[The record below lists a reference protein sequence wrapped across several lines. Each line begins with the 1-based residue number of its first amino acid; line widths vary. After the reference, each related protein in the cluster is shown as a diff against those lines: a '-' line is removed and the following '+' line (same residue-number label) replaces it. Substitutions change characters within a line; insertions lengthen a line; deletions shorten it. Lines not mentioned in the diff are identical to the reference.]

1 LLSHSTTLE
10 PLVKALFAIIL
21 LSVALLAQ
29 NSQAKAPAPFE
40 EDGQSVDSIIHAMY
54 DVISGPAGERN
65 WERFHSL
72 FLPQATLATVLH
84 KDGQTLHKVMTPDDY
99 VRGAGAYFQQHAFY
113 ESELARRTEQFGNI
127 AQVFTTYASRHDPKG
142 KPFERGINSVE
153 LLNDGTRWWILSI
166 SWDSE
171 RPDNPI
177 PAQYLQNGH
186 E

>member
-1 LLSHSTTLE
+1 M
-10 PLVKALFAIIL
+10 
-21 LSVALLAQ
+21 
-29 NSQAKAPAPFE
+29 N
-40 EDGQSVDSIIHAMY
+40 
-54 DVISGPAGERN
+54 
-65 WERFHSL
+65 
-72 FLPQATLATVLH
+72 
-84 KDGQTLHKVMTPDDY
+84 PDDY